1 MRNASRLVDM
11 TIENNTQTI
20 DHRQLGTAGPIV
32 TSPGLGAMS
41 MSGAYGPTSDAEGI
55 SAIHSYLDDG
65 GNLIDT
71 GDFYGAGHNEM
82 LIGRALAGAVATGR
96 PLGEFGAVL
105 APDGSFI
112 GFDGSPDAV
121 RNSLSYSRAAW
132 APTMSTSIGRHGSTR
147 TFRSKKP
154 WERSRSSSRPDMSG
168 RSA

>member
-20 DHRQLGTAGPIV
+20 DHRQLGAAGPVV
-32 TSPGLGAMS
+32 TSPGLGTMS

-82 LIGRALAGAVATGR
+82 LIGVIAQ
-96 PLGEFGAVL
+96 
-105 APDGSFI
+105 
-112 GFDGSPDAV
+112 
-121 RNSLSYSRAAW
+121 
-132 APTMSTSIGRHGSTR
+132 
-147 TFRSKKP
+147 
-154 WERSRSSSRPDMSG
+154 
-168 RSA
+168 